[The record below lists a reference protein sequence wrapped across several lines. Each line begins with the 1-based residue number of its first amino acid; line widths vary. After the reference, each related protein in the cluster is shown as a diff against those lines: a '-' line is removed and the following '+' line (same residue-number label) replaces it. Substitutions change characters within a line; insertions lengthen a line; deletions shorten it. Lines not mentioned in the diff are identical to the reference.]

1 MNGLDFSI
9 VIAIFLARKSKR
21 KMSNV
26 RGGDNRGYDERD
38 NVDQLV
44 RIWNVGD
51 EDEVGGFGK
60 VLRPGV
66 DAVHPFDTRKLEVE
80 QKYFP

>member
-21 KMSNV
+21 KTSNV
-26 RGGDNRGYDERD
+26 RGGDNRGCDERD

-51 EDEVGGFGK
+51 EDEVGGFGNIV
-60 VLRPGV
+60 VLRPGIDV
-66 DAVHPFDTRKLEVE
+66 VHPFDTRKLEDE
-80 QKYFP
+80 